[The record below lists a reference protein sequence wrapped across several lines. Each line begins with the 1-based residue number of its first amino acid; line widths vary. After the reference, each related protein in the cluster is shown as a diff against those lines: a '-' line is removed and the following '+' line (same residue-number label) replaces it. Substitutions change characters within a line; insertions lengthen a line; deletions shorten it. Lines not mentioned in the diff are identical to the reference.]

1 MFSPMPGRSRNASI
15 TYQAED
21 YLHEQQQHPGTSN
34 SAISMERIGDRVKKK
49 LRVVKN
55 KIEHPIPGQL
65 PPVQRPKDK
74 ATEQQQPPAL
84 ATNRL
89 KSSTLHGSH
98 ENSIASLPIFGDS
111 TADSEDDDEE
121 DEDDEQASP
130 IEQQTVLPRERET
143 PRPNV
148 QNIFQEH

>member
-15 TYQAED
+15 TCQVED
-21 YLHEQQQHPGTSN
+21 YPEQYHPGN

-55 KIEHPIPGQL
+55 KIEHPTPGQL

-74 ATEQQQPPAL
+74 PEPA
-84 ATNRL
+84 AIL
-89 KSSTLHGSH
+89 KSLHSGSR

-111 TADSEDDDEE
+111 PADSDDDDDEE
-121 DEDDEQASP
+121 QTSP

>member
-15 TYQAED
+15 TCQVED
-21 YLHEQQQHPGTSN
+21 YPEQNPGN

-55 KIEHPIPGQL
+55 KIEHPTPGQL

-74 ATEQQQPPAL
+74 TEPA
-84 ATNRL
+84 RF
-89 KSSTLHGSH
+89 KSLHGSR

-111 TADSEDDDEE
+111 PADSDEE
-121 DEDDEQASP
+121 EQTSP

-148 QNIFQEH
+148 QNIFHQEH